1 MFHAL
6 VFLSIT
12 YIVYYTSDIDIC
24 MCRVVGDI
32 FLQAY
37 HTVFDYANLRIGFAE
52 SA

>member
-12 YIVYYTSDIDIC
+12 YIVYDRRDIC
-24 MCRVVGDI
+24 ICRVVGDI

-37 HTVFDYANLRIGFAE
+37 HSVFDYANLRIGFAE
-52 SA
+52 ST